1 VDAIE
6 TITLVAAGGS
16 AGAVNAVAGGG
27 SLVSFPALLAVGYS
41 PIVANVTNQVG
52 LVPGY
57 IGGSVG
63 YREELTGQSGR
74 ALTLGVAA
82 GLGAAA
88 GTALL
93 LLAPADSFRAAVPYL
108 VLAACVLLALQPALT
123 RAAGRHRKPH
133 PGLPLHAGTFAAGV
147 YGGYFGGAL
156 GIVLLALLGA
166 LLVDGLHRL
175 NALKGLLSLVV
186 GIVGAVGFAVFGP
199 VAWGAAALVAG
210 GSLLGGRAG
219 ASLARRM
226 HPRVL
231 RWAVVAYGTIA
242 AIVLLT

>member
-1 VDAIE
+1 MEALEVIA
-6 TITLVAAGGS
+6 LVAAGAA

-41 PIVANVTNQVG
+41 PVTANVTNQVG

-57 IGGSVG
+57 LGGSVG
-63 YREELTGQSGR
+63 YRAELVGQSGR
-74 ALTLGVAA
+74 ARALGVTA

-88 GTALL
+88 GTAILL
-93 LLAPADSFRAAVPYL
+93 VAPADSFRALVPYL
-108 VLAACVLLALQPALT
+108 VLAACALLAFQPALI
-123 RAAGRHRKPH
+123 RAAGRHRAEH
-133 PGLPLHAGTFAAGV
+133 PGVPLHAGTFAASV

-166 LLVDGLHRL
+166 LLTDGLHRL
-175 NALKGLLSLVV
+175 NALKGLLSLIV

-219 ASLARRM
+219 AGLARRLS
-226 HPRVL
+226 PGVL
-231 RWAVVAYGTIA
+231 RWAIVVYGVTA
-242 AIVLLT
+242 AVILLV

>member
-1 VDAIE
+1 MDALE
-6 TITLVAAGGS
+6 ATALLAAGAV

-41 PIVANVTNQVG
+41 PVTANVTNQVG

-57 IGGSVG
+57 LGGSVG
-63 YREELTGQSGR
+63 YRAELVGQSAR
-74 ALTLGVAA
+74 ARTLGLAA

-88 GTALL
+88 GTAILL
-93 LLAPADSFRAAVPYL
+93 VAPANSFRALVPYL
-108 VLAACVLLALQPALT
+108 VLAACALLAFQPALI
-123 RAAGRHRKPH
+123 RAAGHHRTEH
-133 PGLPLHAGTFAAGV
+133 PGVPLHAGTFAAGV

-166 LLVDGLHRL
+166 LLTDGLHRL
-175 NALKGLLSLVV
+175 NALKGLLSLIV
-186 GIVGAVGFAVFGP
+186 GIVGAVGFAAFGP

-219 ASLARRM
+219 AGLARRLA
-226 HPRVL
+226 PDVL
-231 RWAVVAYGTIA
+231 RG
-242 AIVLLT
+242 AIVVYGVTAAVILLA